1 MDLITATKQ
10 CEGQVV
16 DKFPLRQYLGETDN
30 STVFLTERE
39 NGDKAVIKFVPGEA
53 YEGTKQLAYWKRAA
67 QLSHPHLLKIFDSG
81 RCQLSGRSQ
90 VYVVMEY
97 ADESLSEILPSRSLS
112 AAEAREM
119 IGPLLDCLGYLHA
132 SGFVHGH
139 LQPGNIMA
147 VNNELKLSSDG
158 IRQAGE
164 AYPSTRK
171 RSSYAPPEAGRT
183 TVSASADVWA
193 LGITLIEVL
202 TQRIPDWETSA
213 GEPVVPAALP
223 EPFREIARHC
233 VQRDPNARWT
243 VPQIKA
249 RLTQVRPSPP
259 PPSPVSSS
267 EPAPIKKETKPA
279 KNLMSIGL
287 AIVII
292 LAIAG
297 AMLLFRHKAPSM
309 NPDGAKLA
317 VPKSEQMREVPA
329 KPAPGQASSS
339 HAAANPATSGR
350 GDVVRE
356 VSPKISPSA
365 QRTIRGRIRLRARAH
380 VDRSGNVT
388 RADLVS
394 AGPSTYFARL
404 VMDAAREWKFVPSAQ
419 PGERQY
425 MLHFDLTRKGNSAF
439 AEPTK

>member
-1 MDLITATKQ
+1 VELITATKQ

-39 NGDKAVIKFVPGEA
+39 NGEKAVIKFIPSEA
-53 YEGTKQLAYWKRAA
+53 YEGTKQLTYWKRAA
-67 QLSHPHLLKIFDSG
+67 QLSHAHLLKIFDSG

-97 ADESLSEILPSRSLS
+97 ADESLSEILPSRALS
-112 AAEAREM
+112 AAEVREM
-119 IGPLLDCLGYLHA
+119 LGPLLDCLGYLHA

-147 VNNELKLSSDG
+147 MDNKLKLSSDG

-164 AYPSTRK
+164 AYASAGK
-171 RSSYAPPEAGRT
+171 RSSYAPPEAGRA
-183 TVSASADVWA
+183 TVSASADVWS
-193 LGITLIEVL
+193 LGITLVEVL
-202 TQRIPDWETSA
+202 TQRIPEWETSA

-223 EPFREIARHC
+223 EPFREIARQC
-233 VQRDPNARWT
+233 LQRDPNARWT

-249 RLTQVRPSPP
+249 RLTQARPSPA
-259 PPSPVSSS
+259 PSPVPSP

-279 KNLMSIGL
+279 KSLMSFGL
-287 AIVII
+287 AIVIM

-297 AMLLFRHKAPSM
+297 AMLLLRHKSPSM
-309 NPDGAKLA
+309 SPDRSDLNRPNSGPIK
-317 VPKSEQMREVPA
+317 EVPA
-329 KPAPGQASSS
+329 KPAPGQSSSS
-339 HAAANPATSGR
+339 HEAANTPLPSQGE
-350 GDVVRE
+350 VVRE
-356 VSPKISPSA
+356 VAPKISPSA
-365 QRTIRGRIRLRARAH
+365 QRTIRGKIRLRVRAH
-380 VDRSGNVT
+380 VDRSGQVT

-394 AGPSTYFARL
+394 AGPSKYFARL
-404 VMDAAREWKFVPSAQ
+404 VMDAAREWKFVPRAQ
-419 PGERQY
+419 SGERQY
-425 MLHFDLTRKGNSAF
+425 MLHFDLTRKGNSAY